1 MRYTNFQQTTID
13 CKKFPKEI
21 LTEIRLVD
29 YALSTMKA
37 RLSILESKADDSPE
51 TPTRNRF
58 LPVPP
63 PKSLREFIR
72 DALLDR
78 IARGDLPPG
87 QRVVEA
93 VLVKEFAISATPVR
107 EAIRELVAM
116 GVLDSQNNKGASV
129 RQVRLEE
136 TIEAFLVR
144 AALESLA
151 GRTAFC
157 GLKGR
162 FAALR
167 REAIGIEEAAR
178 RKDFAEFQK
187 HNQVF
192 HRTIVEA
199 AGNGVLLKTWDSLF
213 FQVRTRWTM
222 DYLQNFDPV
231 AIAWE
236 HIPIVDALE
245 SEEPE
250 LAASLLASHSNHVV
264 EFLESETRQRHACKA
279 PEKVTLTGAAVEST
293 ELNPI
298 TK

>member
-1 MRYTNFQQTTID
+1 MIHSSGTSLIQQ
-13 CKKFPKEI
+13 
-21 LTEIRLVD
+21 
-29 YALSTMKA
+29 
-37 RLSILESKADDSPE
+37 PE
-51 TPTRNRF
+51 TRGASRPFNGAGAAS
-58 LPVPP
+58 VPP
-63 PKSLREFIR
+63 VKSLREFIR

-116 GVLDSQNNKGASV
+116 GVLDAQNNKGASV
-129 RQVRLEE
+129 RQVLLEE

-144 AALESLA
+144 GALETLA
-151 GRTAFC
+151 GRTAIG

-167 REAIGIEEAAR
+167 REVKGIEEAAR
-178 RKDFAEFQK
+178 RKDFAAFQE

-199 AGNGVLLKTWDSLF
+199 AGNAILLKTWDSLF

-222 DYLQNFDPV
+222 DYLQSFDPV
-231 AIAWE
+231 AIARE

-245 SEEPE
+245 SGEPK
-250 LAASLLASHSNHVV
+250 LAASLLASHSNHIV
-264 EFLESETRQRHACKA
+264 EFLKTEAERRDAAAAPAKTTRTIGSANTAKL
-279 PEKVTLTGAAVEST
+279 KTIS
-293 ELNPI
+293 
-298 TK
+298 KK